1 MIEYPNRPG
10 YYSAILIENEF
21 SKHPLVLDVMM
32 QIRLP
37 DGKVLN
43 CRIERDL
50 SEWLLGT
57 KDKEYIAKAVASNL
71 SYSLLETIR
80 EDVASKLE
88 KTIWERIKNRSCI

>member
-1 MIEYPNRPG
+1 MNNKPSHYIVDVF
-10 YYSAILIENEF
+10 ENEF
-21 SKHPLVLDVMM
+21 PKHPLVLDVMM

-50 SEWLLGT
+50 SEYLWGI
-57 KDKEYIAKAVASNL
+57 KDKEYPAKVVASSL

-88 KTIWERIKNRSCI
+88 NAIWERIKNRSCI